1 MMALTMRL
9 NKSTFPWALSP
20 VQTQLVGRVQKASS
34 VVTDIALEA
43 LTGCEQILGPPR

>member
-9 NKSTFPWALSP
+9 NEGTFPWALELCADP
-20 VQTQLVGRVQKASS
+20 AGGVRAEASS